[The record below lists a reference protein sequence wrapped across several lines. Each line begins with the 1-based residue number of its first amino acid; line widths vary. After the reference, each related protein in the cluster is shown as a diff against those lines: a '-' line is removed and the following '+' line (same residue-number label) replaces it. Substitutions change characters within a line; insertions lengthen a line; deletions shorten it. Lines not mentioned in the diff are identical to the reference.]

1 MNASYRDLHDMS
13 IECPACDG
21 KIEARHSEPMSDT
34 MRRLYFWCP
43 DCGFRAP
50 ASLEILYSL
59 SPSASPRDGL
69 DLPIV
74 RADPLDGSVNSRTSK
89 RIGL

>member
-1 MNASYRDLHDMS
+1 MS

-21 KIEARHSEPMSDT
+21 TIEARHSEPMSDT

-74 RADPLDGSVNSRTSK
+74 RASPLDGTINSRTSK

>member
-1 MNASYRDLHDMS
+1 MNASYRDPHDMT

-21 KIEARHSEPMSDT
+21 HIEARHSEPMSDT
-34 MRRLYFWCP
+34 MRRLYFYCP

-74 RADPLDGSVNSRTSK
+74 RADPLRGTINSRTAK
-89 RIGL
+89 RAGL

>member
-1 MNASYRDLHDMS
+1 MGRQ
-13 IECPACDG
+13 
-21 KIEARHSEPMSDT
+21 
-34 MRRLYFWCP
+34 
-43 DCGFRAP
+43 FRAP